1 MILINLSFGNDGQI
15 WSLFKRGVTEVL
27 CSKLDYFESMG
38 VLKLSIQALTN
49 LITEQP
55 KILEKLLEENR
66 QYKLADMYDKMASD
80 TELQN
85 EIVFF
90 MHTCLVTDSCD
101 LTRSETLPCAQ
112 VICKALI

>member
-1 MILINLSFGNDGQI
+1 
-15 WSLFKRGVTEVL
+15 
-27 CSKLDYFESMG
+27 
-38 VLKLSIQALTN
+38 
-49 LITEQP
+49 
-55 KILEKLLEENR
+55 
-66 QYKLADMYDKMASD
+66 MYDKMASD

-90 MHTCLVTDSCD
+90 MHTCLVTDSYD